1 MPRHISIIFPG
12 QGSQS
17 LGMLDHFSSKSI
29 DAYKDTISNSLDIDL
44 LNIISNGPKE
54 ELNKT
59 SITQPAIL
67 LTSFI
72 QFKELKKK
80 I

>member
-17 LGMLDHFSSKSI
+17 LGMLDHFSNKSI
-29 DAYKDTISNSLDIDL
+29 DEYKDTISNSLDIDL

-59 SITQPAIL
+59 SITQPAIY
-67 LTSFI
+67 
-72 QFKELKKK
+72 
-80 I
+80 

>member
-17 LGMLDHFSSKSI
+17 LGMLDHLSNNSI
-29 DAYKDTISNSLDIDL
+29 DFYKDTILNSLDIDL
-44 LNIISNGPKE
+44 LDIISNGPE
-54 ELNKT
+54 DELNKT

-72 QFKELKKK
+72 RFKELKKK